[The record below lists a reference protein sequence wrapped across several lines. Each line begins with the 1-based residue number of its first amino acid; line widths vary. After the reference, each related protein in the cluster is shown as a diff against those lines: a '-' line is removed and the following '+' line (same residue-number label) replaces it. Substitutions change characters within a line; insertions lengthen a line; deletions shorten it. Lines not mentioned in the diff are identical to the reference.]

1 MGNIPLPFGIP
12 SEFIK
17 TPHTLD
23 KKKLHAILQCFS
35 IGEGNYDFHSINQGY
50 INDTY
55 LVLANDRPYYILQR
69 INHLVFKDVE
79 GLMGNIKMALELL
92 SDKDYERID
101 LVKTI
106 QGNSYCKNREGE
118 YWRLM
123 SYIDQ
128 SLAYNIT
135 TDSNIAYEAGRILGK
150 FHQLLQN
157 APVNDFAETIP
168 RFHDLVLRKEQL
180 ENALARATPDKLII
194 AEGAIAFAKA
204 TFPKL
209 RELQQ
214 AQLPVRVCH
223 NDTKLNNILFSKKSH
238 KSLCFID
245 LDTLMK
251 GYFYYDFGDAVR
263 TVANTALE
271 DERDL
276 GKIMFDKNL
285 FEKFISGLH
294 QSGLSLTAQELYL
307 LPLGVVFMPFIHGL
321 RALTDY
327 LNNNI
332 YYKVSY
338 ETQNLDRCLSLF
350 DFAEKSLAELPY
362 MKSVINVS
370 YGE

>member
-1 MGNIPLPFGIP
+1 MD
-12 SEFIK
+12 
-17 TPHTLD
+17 TQ
-23 KKKLHAILQCFS
+23 KLHAILNCFCV
-35 IGEGNYDFHSINQGY
+35 GKGDYDFRPINQGY

-55 LVLANDRPYYILQR
+55 LVLANSRPCYILQR
-69 INHLVFKDVE
+69 VNHLVFKDIE
-79 GLMGNIKMALELL
+79 GLMGNIRMALELL
-92 SDKDYERID
+92 SDVDYEPID
-101 LVKTI
+101 LVGTP
-106 QGNSYCKNREGE
+106 QGDPYCKTPEGE

-128 SLAYNIT
+128 SFAYDIT
-135 TDSNIAYEAGRILGK
+135 TDGKIAFEAGRILGK
-150 FHQLLQN
+150 FHQLLQG
-157 APVNDFAETIP
+157 APVNDFADTIP
-168 RFHDLVLRKEQL
+168 RFHDLGLRKEQM
-180 ENALARATPDKLII
+180 ENALAGAAPDKLIV

-214 AQLPVRVCH
+214 ARLPVRVCH

-276 GKIMFDKNL
+276 GKIAFDKGL
-285 FEKFISGLH
+285 FEKFVNGLG
-294 QSGLSLTAQELYL
+294 QSGLSLTSEELDL
-307 LPLGVVFMPFIHGL
+307 LPLGAVFMPFIHGL

-332 YYKVSY
+332 YYKVFY

-350 DFAEKSLAELPY
+350 DFAQKALVELPY
-362 MKSVINVS
+362 MKSVIDKCFS
-370 YGE
+370 R